1 MVAFFSTVDGGS
13 LRPEDLSISPWS
25 PSQIGGYAICG
36 TLARSIERNRQTAS
50 FMPVRLTVDLFKPVL
65 TDLIDTRSVVVRRGP
80 RIEVVDSEIVQNGE
94 VKARASALFV
104 AAGGDPPG
112 DLWQSNDPLPDAPD
126 VVDTVGPPLL
136 KSGGGP
142 WSGDFSAHQNSDRKV
157 VWQNFPPLI
166 AGEIMSP
173 FQRAAVMAET
183 TSLVCHWGTEG
194 AGFINI
200 DTTLALSRLPAGS
213 GIGLRADSQVSEY
226 GISVGTAT
234 MFDRLGHVGNCTV
247 TAIANARRQ
256 VDLGS
261 L

>member
-1 MVAFFSTVDGGS
+1 MVAFFSAVDGGS
-13 LRPEDLSISPWS
+13 LRPEHLAISPWS
-25 PSQIGGYAICG
+25 RSQVGGYAICG
-36 TLARSIERNRQTAS
+36 TLARSIEHSRRIDG
-50 FMPVRLTVDLFKPVL
+50 FMPARLTVDLFKPVVN
-65 TDLIDTRSVVVRRGP
+65 DLFDTRSVVVRSGP

-104 AAGGDPPG
+104 AAGDEPPG
-112 DLWQSNDPLPDAPD
+112 VLWRSDDPLPEAPN
-126 VVDTVGPPLL
+126 VVDRVGPPLL
-136 KSGGGP
+136 KSGEGP
-142 WSGDFSAHQNSDRKV
+142 WSGDFSAHQNSDRKM
-157 VWQNFPPLI
+157 VWQNFPPLVE
-166 AGEIMSP
+166 GEVMSA

-183 TSLVCHWGTEG
+183 TSLVCHWGSEG

-200 DTTLALSRLPAGS
+200 DTTLALIRLPVGS
-213 GIGLRADSQVSEY
+213 GLGLRVDSQVSQH

-234 MFDRLGHVGNCTV
+234 MFDRLGHLGNCTV